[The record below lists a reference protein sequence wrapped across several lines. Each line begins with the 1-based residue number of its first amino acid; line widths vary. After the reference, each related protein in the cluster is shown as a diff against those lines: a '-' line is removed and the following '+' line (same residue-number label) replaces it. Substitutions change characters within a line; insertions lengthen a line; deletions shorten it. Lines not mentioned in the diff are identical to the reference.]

1 MHIDSS
7 PRRPDS
13 RQHRRRS
20 YLQNTPRLSQP
31 GEDSDLG
38 RLAHPPFGVEH
49 LFPDS
54 PSPEEPKDDKGSASN
69 AENEHVD
76 VKKGESSK
84 DGAGGKVEGGSA

>member
-1 MHIDSS
+1 MHMESS

-20 YLQNTPRLSQP
+20 YLQNTTCLSQP

-38 RLAHPPFGVEH
+38 RLAHPPLGVEH

-69 AENEHVD
+69 AENEKVD